1 MRNGA
6 CVLAAAAIMLAAA
19 APDPARRIEERF
31 LAPCCWRES
40 VAVHQSPKAEE
51 LRAEIQRMV
60 AAKKSEAEIV
70 DHYVALYGERIL
82 REPRGLRSLWL
93 MIVPLVVLV
102 GGGAA
107 LAVYL
112 RHASRAALA
121 DGSAT
126 P

>member
-1 MRNGA
+1 MRNGVY
-6 CVLAAAAIMLAAA
+6 VLATAAIMLAAA
-19 APDPARRIEERF
+19 APDPVRRIEERF

-51 LRAEIQRMV
+51 LRAEIQQMV